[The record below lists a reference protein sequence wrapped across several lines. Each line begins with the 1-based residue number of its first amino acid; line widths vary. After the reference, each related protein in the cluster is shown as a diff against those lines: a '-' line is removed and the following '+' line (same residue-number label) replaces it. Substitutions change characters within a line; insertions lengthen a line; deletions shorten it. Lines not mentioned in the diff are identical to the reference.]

1 MKSLLPLAHAIDRFN
16 TLFGRIAIW
25 ATFISCMVSAGNASI
40 RYLFDKSSNAWLELQ
55 WYLFAVNVMLGA
67 AMVLRVNEH
76 VRVDVLYG
84 RASGTRKAAID
95 LFGMIFFLMPA
106 AVLMVWM
113 SWPWFL
119 DSFIHDEMSSNAGGL
134 VRWPVKLM
142 VPLGF
147 LMLSLQGLSEMIKRV
162 CFLQGTYEMNLQYE
176 RPLQ

>member
-16 TLFGRIAIW
+16 NLFGRIAIW

-40 RYLFDKSSNAWLELQ
+40 RY
-55 WYLFAVNVMLGA
+55 
-67 AMVLRVNEH
+67 
-76 VRVDVLYG
+76 VLYG
-84 RASGTRKAAID
+84 RSSGTRKAAID

-106 AVLMVWM
+106 ALLMVWM

-119 DSFIHDEMSSNAGGL
+119 DSFIHNEMSSNAGGL

-147 LMLSLQGLSEMIKRV
+147 LMLSLQGISEIIKRV